1 MFKILM
7 QRVTTDP
14 AVVAK
19 LGSPVVMASRNVDG
33 HLELGNGPR
42 ADGDADLRLLLRG
55 PRGVAK
61 VRVAAQLIAGEW
73 STPHVAFEGGAR

>member
-1 MFKILM
+1 MVGQPQLRDD
-7 QRVTTDP
+7 QD
-14 AVVAK
+14 A
-19 LGSPVVMASRNVDG
+19 G
-33 HLELGNGPR
+33 HDQQAR